1 MTAFDKAWSIAKE
14 MPTVG
19 GERMTPEEAV
29 EACKGGGCVWIK
41 NYADENYGDEDNP
54 HYDYPVED
62 PNELL
67 DILGDDPN
75 VVIMSEPGGEDNM
88 DILAR
93 ILGTDSDGVVDEY
106 ERLKDMFD
114 NEAEVKGVGRYEL
127 SSDDMEA
134 AMRSARIG
142 SGRASFDDMMAD
154 RDKAIED
161 GKDLRDHYDSGA
173 MGRRKKD

>member
-1 MTAFDKAWSIAKE
+1 MIMTAFDKAWDIAKG

-29 EACKGGGCVWIK
+29 EACKGGGCVWLK
-41 NYADENYGDEDNP
+41 DYADENYGDEDNP

-62 PNELL
+62 PE
-67 DILGDDPN
+67 DILIMMEEGAFDGPN
-75 VVIMSEPGGEDNM
+75 PVVIMSEPSPSMQMEN
-88 DILAR
+88 
-93 ILGTDSDGVVDEY
+93 
-106 ERLKDMFD
+106 
-114 NEAEVKGVGRYEL
+114 L
-127 SSDDMEA
+127 SREPSEA

-173 MGRRKKD
+173 MGRRRKD

>member
-1 MTAFDKAWSIAKE
+1 MTAFDIAWDIAKGI
-14 MPTVG
+14 PTVG

-29 EACKGGGCVWIK
+29 EACKDGGCVWLK
-41 NYADENYGDEDNP
+41 DYADENYGDEDNP

-62 PNELL
+62 PRELL
-67 DILGDDPN
+67 SILDDDPN
-75 VVIMSEPGGEDNM
+75 VVIMSEPSPSMQMENLSRDNM
-88 DILAR
+88 DILAE

-114 NEAEVKGVGRYEL
+114 NEP
-127 SSDDMEA
+127 SEA

>member
-1 MTAFDKAWSIAKE
+1 MTTLFNRAWDIVKE
-14 MPTVG
+14 MPLS
-19 GERMTPEEAV
+19 PKDAV

-41 NYADENYGDEDNP
+41 DYADENYGDEDNP

-67 DILGDDPN
+67 SILDDDPN

-93 ILGTDSDGVVDEY
+93 ILGTDKDGVVDEY
-106 ERLKDMFD
+106 EKLKDMFD
-114 NEAEVKGVGRYEL
+114 NGP
-127 SSDDMEA
+127 SEA

>member
-1 MTAFDKAWSIAKE
+1 MTAFDIAWDIAKGI
-14 MPTVG
+14 PTVG

-29 EACKGGGCVWIK
+29 EACKDGGCVWIK
-41 NYADENYGDEDNP
+41 DYADENYGDEDNP

-62 PNELL
+62 PRELL
-67 DILGDDPN
+67 SILDDDPN
-75 VVIMSEPGGEDNM
+75 VVIMSEPSPSMQMENLSRDNM
-88 DILAR
+88 DILAE

-114 NEAEVKGVGRYEL
+114 NEP
-127 SSDDMEA
+127 SEA

>member
-1 MTAFDKAWSIAKE
+1 MTTLFNRAWDIVKE
-14 MPTVG
+14 MPLS
-19 GERMTPEEAV
+19 PEDAV
-29 EACKGGGCVWIK
+29 KTCEGGGCVWIK
-41 NYADENYGDEDNP
+41 DYADENYGDEDNP

-67 DILGDDPN
+67 SILDDDPN

-93 ILGTDSDGVVDEY
+93 ILGTDKDGVVDEY
-106 ERLKDMFD
+106 EKLKDMFD
-114 NEAEVKGVGRYEL
+114 NEP
-127 SSDDMEA
+127 SEA

-173 MGRRKKD
+173 MGRKRKD

>member
-1 MTAFDKAWSIAKE
+1 MYNSSIE
-14 MPTVG
+14 H
-19 GERMTPEEAV
+19 
-29 EACKGGGCVWIK
+29 
-41 NYADENYGDEDNP
+41 NDNP

-62 PNELL
+62 PRELL
-67 DILGDDPN
+67 SILDDDPN
-75 VVIMSEPGGEDNM
+75 VVIMSEPSPSMQMENLSRDNM
-88 DILAR
+88 DILAE

-114 NEAEVKGVGRYEL
+114 NEP
-127 SSDDMEA
+127 SEA

>member
-1 MTAFDKAWSIAKE
+1 MIMTAFDKAWGIAKG

-19 GERMTPEEAV
+19 GERMSPEEAV
-29 EACKGGGCVWIK
+29 EACKDGGCVWIK
-41 NYADENYGDEDNP
+41 DYADENYGDEDNP
-54 HYDYPVED
+54 SYDYPVED

-67 DILGDDPN
+67 SILDDDPN
-75 VVIMSEPGGEDNM
+75 VVIMSEPSPSMQMENLSRDNM
-88 DILAR
+88 DILAE
-93 ILGTDSDGVVDEY
+93 ILGTDSDGAVDEY

-114 NEAEVKGVGRYEL
+114 NEH
-127 SSDDMEA
+127 SEA

-161 GKDLRDHYDSGA
+161 GKDLRDHYYSGA

>member
-1 MTAFDKAWSIAKE
+1 MTAFDKAWDIAKG

-29 EACKGGGCVWIK
+29 EVCKDGGCVWLK
-41 NYADENYGDEDNP
+41 DYADENYGDEDNP
-54 HYDYPVED
+54 SYDYPVED
-62 PNELL
+62 PE
-67 DILGDDPN
+67 DILRMIEEGAFDGPN
-75 VVIMSEPGGEDNM
+75 PVVIMSEPSPSMQMENLSRDNM
-88 DILAR
+88 DILAE

-114 NEAEVKGVGRYEL
+114 NEP
-127 SSDDMEA
+127 SEA

-142 SGRASFDDMMAD
+142 SGRASFDDLMAD

-161 GKDLRDHYDSGA
+161 GKDLRDYYDSGA